1 MGKSTKKVLVCDDV
15 EINVFMLKTLLKRNC
30 NNIEIITAENG
41 LVGYNKCLEN
51 EIDFVITD
59 IEMPIMCGWD
69 FIEKLGEINFN
80 MKRIVVISAK
90 LEPMIIPFAR
100 KFGILKYYLKPIM
113 DDEIGE
119 LVNTINNL
127 EVGIELQ

>member
-1 MGKSTKKVLVCDDV
+1 MGKNTKKVLVCDDN

-59 IEMPIMCGWD
+59 IEMPEMSGWD
-69 FIEKLGEINFN
+69 LIEKLGENNFN
-80 MKRIVVISAK
+80 MKRIAVISAQ
-90 LEPMIIPFAR
+90 LEPMIIPLAR

-113 DDEIGE
+113 DDEMEE
-119 LVNTINNL
+119 LINTINNL